1 MIVNPSHS
9 ATLRRTENTDLRAM
23 DIVVETV
30 KSSDDDVGRE
40 THQEALHVVQFVD
53 LTSAT
58 TMCVQGSH
66 SPSERTT
73 GLSELSMML
82 LLCAGEQKAVLQVWV
97 VASDGVLEARVAVG
111 GGDRLLVLSLL
122 VIGDAEVLV
131 ASRRRFLN
139 RIDVDGLGGEG
150 TWSGELAGFLLLVV
164 VLNDVVVWYTSLSGV
179 GRSLTSEEGR
189 SLPEVGDLE
198 GVVLLDDLAEDV
210 GDEEEPGEDEETE
223 SDTEGDGGDEP
234 RWLLIETELW
244 GSLVDDG
251 ERADGSGDEEEEW

>member
-1 MIVNPSHS
+1 VCTYVIVNPSHS
-9 ATLRRTENTDLRAM
+9 ATLWRTENTDLRAM

-73 GLSELSMML
+73 GLSELSMMF
-82 LLCAGEQKAVLQVWV
+82 LLCTGEQKAVLQVWV

-122 VIGDAEVLV
+122 VVGDAEVLV
-131 ASRRRFLN
+131 ASSRRLLN
-139 RIDVDGLGGEG
+139 RIDVDGLGWEG
-150 TWSGELAGFLLLVV
+150 PWGGELASVLLII
-164 VLNDVVVWYTSLSGV
+164 VLDNIVVWYAGLSGV
-179 GRSLTSEEGR
+179 GWSFACEECR
-189 SLPEVGDLE
+189 SLPKVGDLQS
-198 GVVLLDDLAEDV
+198 VVLLDDLAENV
-210 GDEEEPGEDEETE
+210 WDEEETGKDEESEANTK
-223 SDTEGDGGDEP
+223 SDGGDEP
-234 RWLLIETELW
+234 CWLLVETELR
-244 GSLVDDG
+244 GSLVDD
-251 ERADGSGDEEEEW
+251 